1 MIATFFGLWDEK
13 NRVFCQKVFF
23 RVFTTR
29 IRASREMFWGKMIS
43 LSKKFYFFYHLWSM
57 SDFFVFLAKFST
69 KVCQTS
75 NQRAERKK
83 LGKLTFEKVVF
94 LQKINFGFWAE
105 ITWTFS
111 KTVRHDS
118 QNRSLHAQMNIFRIF
133 SGIKNICRKVFSQ
146 WTETS
151 DFRLKCFLGVAK
163 GAFRMSSATLWEKDN
178 ESKLYFLWLV

>member
-1 MIATFFGLWDEK
+1 MFANIFGLPDEK
-13 NRVFCQKVFF
+13 NRAFNQKVFF

-43 LSKKFYFFYHLWSM
+43 LSKKYYFFYHLWSM

-111 KTVRHDS
+111 KTVRLDS
-118 QNRSLHAQMNIFRIF
+118 QNRSLHVQMNIFRNY
-133 SGIKNICRKVFSQ
+133 SGSKIICMKVFGH
-146 WTETS
+146 WTKTS
-151 DFRLKCFLGVAK
+151 VFLRKGFLRVVE
-163 GAFRMSSATLWEKDN
+163 GAFQVSSAIPWEKDDK
-178 ESKLYFLWLV
+178 SKLYILCIV